1 MTARQWQE
9 WRVYM
14 KAVPFGEERAD
25 YRTASI
31 VQALWNI
38 AMSYVGKRGSITL
51 EECLMKFGDSIE
63 APSNSQTE
71 EEKAEILRAIFAET
85 ALLNKGK

>member
-1 MTARQWQE
+1 
-9 WRVYM
+9 M

-38 AMSYVGKRGSITL
+38 AMSYAGKKGSVNL
-51 EECLMKFGDSIE
+51 EECLLKFGDSIE
-63 APSNSQTE
+63 APTKNQTE
-71 EEKAEILRAIFAET
+71 EEKAEILRVLFAET
-85 ALLNKGK
+85 AMINKGK